1 MLTLSLRVAVVSCY
15 PLPPSANREAVDG
28 NILTDFSGWVGD
40 ALKILLVS
48 GCPVYAACKLHVCV
62 LAACVMCDG
71 AAAAAPSVHC
81 SCRTQLPHTRIMRLL
96 HSD

>member
-1 MLTLSLRVAVVSCY
+1 MLTLSLRIAAVSRY

-48 GCPVYAACKLHVCV
+48 GSVSAARELHVCV
-62 LAACVMCDG
+62 LAACVMAPQPLLLATT
-71 AAAAAPSVHC
+71 AAAAHAQYAAV
-81 SCRTQLPHTRIMRLL
+81 T
-96 HSD
+96 